1 MKLKFMSINISR
13 SHGIN
18 LIGRRL
24 YEGAYADFL
33 QTGES

>member
-1 MKLKFMSINISR
+1 MKLKFMSINNSK

-18 LIGRRL
+18 LIGRKL
-24 YEGAYADFL
+24 FGGVYVDFL